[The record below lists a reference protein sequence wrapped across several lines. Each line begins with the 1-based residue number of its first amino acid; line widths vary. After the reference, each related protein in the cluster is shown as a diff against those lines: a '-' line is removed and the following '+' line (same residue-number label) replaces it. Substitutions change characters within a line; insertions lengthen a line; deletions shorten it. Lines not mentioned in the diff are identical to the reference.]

1 MTDRYATASPSAI
14 SPRTGKLKKKP
25 RGRPFRPGGDPRRSI
40 VGGDTTPAPEPEA
53 PLVAPIHPGHEDEV
67 FRAILA
73 TDLASDLANA
83 AASGDAD
90 ALQRVQRQ
98 ARDMAA
104 IRHAGLMRDYDAQL
118 AAYQAECSRRDKLA
132 AEQAAAKLA
141 AGVVDLSGVDPKEF
155 PLEDVLKLADGIESA
170 RKTGRIGVGFSAR
183 RQAMAGKL
191 WTVFRG
197 CGLSSPEAFRL
208 TFGVLASER
217 ASDDERPFYEE
228 LWRSK
233 FATDLYPLPVLPVPP
248 TSGDE
253 LWHPQAGTVLALIR
267 AGIPVWLAGDAGAGK
282 TYLTAQLAD
291 LLDRPYHRVQG
302 SRDRT
307 LEEIVGAWGYSPD
320 DGTVFR
326 YGAVPLAMQAGA
338 VLHIDEISAMPSE
351 VTFELHAVLEGQPL
365 TLTRKGN
372 EHVTPEP
379 GFVFVANDNTIG
391 DGERSDMIGTQP
403 VNAAFRD
410 RWAFIRI
417 EGMSKSLRKRM
428 ILQAIE
434 TQIATGV

>member
-1 MTDRYATASPSAI
+1 MPERYASASPSAI

-25 RGRPFRPGGDPRRSI
+25 RGRPFRAGDDPRRST
-40 VGGDTTPAPEPEA
+40 VTTPEPEPEA
-53 PLVAPIHPGHEDEV
+53 PLVAPEYD
-67 FRAILA
+67 AILREVLSA
-73 TDLASDLANA
+73 DLAEDMTMAVKH
-83 AASGDAD
+83 GDATAIA
-90 ALQRVQRQ
+90 ALQTQ
-98 ARDMAA
+98 ARDMAR
-104 IRHAGLMRDYDAQL
+104 IRYDNLMDA
-118 AAYQAECSRRDKLA
+118 YEAETKRRAKLA
-132 AEQAAAKLA
+132 AERDAEAKAHAAAKLA
-141 AGVVDLSGVDPKEF
+141 AGGLDLSGVDAKEF

-217 ASDDERPFYEE
+217 ASEDERPFYEE

-233 FATDLYPLPVLPVPP
+233 FATDLYPLPELPAPP
-248 TSGDE
+248 ASGDE

-282 TYLTAQLAD
+282 TFLTQQLAD
-291 LLDRPYHRVQG
+291 LLGRPYHRVQG

-307 LEEIVGAWGYSPD
+307 LEEVVGAWGYSPD
-320 DGTVFR
+320 EGTVFR
-326 YGAVPLAMQAGA
+326 YGAVPLAMEAGA

-372 EHVTPEP
+372 EQVTPAS

-391 DGERSDMIGTQP
+391 DGERSDMVGTQP

-410 RWAFIRI
+410 RWAFLRI

-428 ILQAIE
+428 ILQAIDA
-434 TQIATGV
+434 QIAAGV